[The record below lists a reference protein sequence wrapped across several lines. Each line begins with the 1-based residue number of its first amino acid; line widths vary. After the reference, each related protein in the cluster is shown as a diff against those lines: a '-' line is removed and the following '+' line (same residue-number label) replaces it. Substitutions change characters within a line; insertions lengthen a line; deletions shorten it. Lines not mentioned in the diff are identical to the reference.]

1 MPCLL
6 LKKVSSTIKEV
17 ILYSFKWTQYSYEK
31 SCERCKMENSFFQ
44 QQNRQRFLLERVSE
58 PIIAIWKGFGGIHL
72 GPSKILFQKIFF
84 LKCSK
89 NDGYWNGRTLT

>member
-31 SCERCKMENSFFQ
+31 SCERCKMEKQFLSTTKSTEVLTRKSLRANNSH
-44 QQNRQRFLLERVSE
+44 LER
-58 PIIAIWKGFGGIHL
+58 IW
-72 GPSKILFQKIFF
+72 
-84 LKCSK
+84 
-89 NDGYWNGRTLT
+89 WNSSRTF